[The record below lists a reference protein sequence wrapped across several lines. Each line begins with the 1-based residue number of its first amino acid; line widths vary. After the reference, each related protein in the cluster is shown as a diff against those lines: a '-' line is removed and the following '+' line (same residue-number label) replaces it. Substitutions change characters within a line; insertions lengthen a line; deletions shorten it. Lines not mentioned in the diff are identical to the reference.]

1 MNFGKKLFAPS
12 ALCVALCVAGSA
24 VAQDI
29 DYLGA
34 NRQVVSEAKAQP
46 AAVPADVLLVDLE
59 RWHHNNDTFSARP
72 LNTPGGMQHPGK
84 RQGVLG
90 FISYTA
96 FEGGHPLYACI
107 QNNWLDRFTSR
118 DPNCEGHM
126 HDQYMPITG
135 YIASTQLPG
144 TVPLYRCH
152 RGGLKPNNWADLFD
166 TTDVNCENVK
176 YPLNDQILGYI
187 WL

>member
-1 MNFGKKLFAPS
+1 MRNSAIAVGLALAFGIS
-12 ALCVALCVAGSA
+12 GYAG
-24 VAQDI
+24 AQDLS
-29 DYLGA
+29 YLGA
-34 NRQVVSEAKAQP
+34 GAKTMAEARSQP
-46 AAVPADVLLVDLE
+46 ASIPAGVLLVDLE
-59 RWHHNNDTFSARP
+59 RWHHRNDTLSARP
-72 LNTPGGMQHPGK
+72 LNTPGGMKHAG
-84 RQGVLG
+84 RRDGILG
-90 FISYTA
+90 FISYTP
-96 FEGGHPLYACI
+96 FEGGHALYSCL
-107 QNNWLDRFTSR
+107 QNNWLDSFTSR

-126 HDQYMPITG
+126 ATTVMPITG
-135 YIASTQLPG
+135 YIASTQIPG